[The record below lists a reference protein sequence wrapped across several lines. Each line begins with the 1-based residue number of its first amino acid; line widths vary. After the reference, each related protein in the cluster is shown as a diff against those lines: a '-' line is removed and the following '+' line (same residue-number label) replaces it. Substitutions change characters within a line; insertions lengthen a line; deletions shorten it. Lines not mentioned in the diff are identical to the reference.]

1 MLKSVIICAIFLA
14 VVGMIVWT
22 KEAVHPRE
30 APIPAGNM
38 PSIQELH
45 IKAHLEG
52 LPIQEIK
59 DPL

>member
-1 MLKSVIICAIFLA
+1 MLKSVIICVVCLAAVGAIA
-14 VVGMIVWT
+14 WIKDG
-22 KEAVHPRE
+22 AHPRQ

-52 LPIQEIK
+52 LPIHEIK
-59 DPL
+59 DPF